1 MKSSKNQVLD
11 RCFCMPRAADR
22 DLCYLLWAAATVP
35 RWAASPCRGVSNVGN
50 LTGEDRGNYAG
61 KMVMYGDFIFFF
73 GFQSGFSK
81 LRGTKIGFHHENPM
95 RDGVMNGIGVKKVVR
110 IVVNTGENLSP
121 LNFFSS

>member
-61 KMVMYGDFIFFF
+61 KMVMYGDFIFFLDF
-73 GFQSGFSK
+73 NQDSANSGVRKSDF
-81 LRGTKIGFHHENPM
+81 TMKIQCGM
-95 RDGVMNGIGVKKVVR
+95 G
-110 IVVNTGENLSP
+110 
-121 LNFFSS
+121 